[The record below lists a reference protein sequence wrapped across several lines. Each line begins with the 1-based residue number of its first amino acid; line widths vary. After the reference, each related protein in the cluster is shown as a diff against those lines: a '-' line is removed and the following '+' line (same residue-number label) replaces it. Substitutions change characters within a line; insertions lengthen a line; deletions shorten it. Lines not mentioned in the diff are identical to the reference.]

1 MKIKVQNKWNKNIY
15 AVDEFLPSGKVRL
28 VRTDG
33 SKFEIQLSEYKF
45 NYFEIEKS

>member
-15 AVDEFLPSGKVRL
+15 MVDEFLLSGKVRL

-33 SKFEIQLSEYKF
+33 SKFEIQLPEYKF